1 MKANLPW
8 ISAGLGLTLAM
19 VLISSGVF
27 REPTERGLPL
37 LTSLFITEFGF
48 LVTAAGAFVSGKS
61 YLETERRWSQ
71 ILLMVV
77 CGALAL
83 AFFILGL
90 TLWQETAG
98 QAAS

>member
-1 MKANLPW
+1 MKANFPW

-27 REPTERGLPL
+27 REPAERGLPL
-37 LTSLFITEFGF
+37 LTTLFITEFGF
-48 LVTAAGAFVSGKS
+48 LVTAAGAYFSGKS
-61 YLETERRWSQ
+61 SLEPDRHWSQ
-71 ILLMVV
+71 ILLTAV
-77 CGALAL
+77 CGALAV

-98 QAAS
+98 QVAS

>member
-1 MKANLPW
+1 MKANFPW

-27 REPTERGLPL
+27 RDPAERGFPL
-37 LTSLFITEFGF
+37 LTTLFITEFGF
-48 LVTAAGAFVSGKS
+48 LVTAAGAFVSGRSSLVTK
-61 YLETERRWSQ
+61 RRWSQ
-71 ILLMVV
+71 ILLTVV

>member
-1 MKANLPW
+1 MKANFPW

-19 VLISSGVF
+19 VLISSGIF
-27 REPTERGLPL
+27 KDPAERGLPL
-37 LTSLFITEFGF
+37 LTSLFISEFGF

-61 YLETERRWSQ
+61 VLETERRGSQ
-71 ILLMVV
+71 ILLMAV

-90 TLWQETAG
+90 NLWQETAG
-98 QAAS
+98 QAVT